1 MSLDA
6 QILTIK
12 KSDFEILFKNCIRKN
27 TIFGVEFK
35 SLIYSSY
42 WYIRKELPELIS
54 ENKFEQAVLGLLAD
68 RGVNIRKIE
77 APAQEVLPFIFFILD
92 ELTMLGNLE
101 QEYLSSPPD
110 NDLLNAGVKDL
121 DELGVLNVIDS
132 LAGGD
137 VLKWAEIKA
146 LPYYIVF
153 DKLRK
158 NNLDAKIQKRYA
170 AIQREK
176 NKSKIKKR

>member
-6 QILTIK
+6 QILSLK
-12 KSDFEILFKNCIRKN
+12 KTDYELLFKNSIRKN

-42 WYIRKELPELIS
+42 WFIRKELPELIN
-54 ENKFEQAVLGLLAD
+54 EGKFEQAIKGLIAD
-68 RGVNIRKIE
+68 KGVNLKSAE
-77 APAQEVLPFIFFILD
+77 APIEQALPFIFFILD
-92 ELTMLGNLE
+92 ELTMLGTLE

-110 NDLLNAGVKDL
+110 NDLLNAGVNEL
-121 DELGVLNVIDS
+121 DELGVLNVVDS

-137 VLKWAEIKA
+137 VLKWDSIKA
-146 LPYYIVF
+146 LPYFMVF

-170 AIQREK
+170 AIQRDK
-176 NKSKIKKR
+176 NKPRK

>member
-1 MSLDA
+1 MDLNSK
-6 QILTIK
+6 ILSIK
-12 KSDFEILFKNCIRKN
+12 KADFHLLFKNCIRKN

-35 SLIYSSY
+35 SLIYSPY
-42 WYIRKELPELIS
+42 WLVAKELPELINAN
-54 ENKFEQAVLGLLAD
+54 EFELAILKLCESK
-68 RGVNIRKIE
+68 GHGIRVVKLE
-77 APAQEVLPFIFFILD
+77 LPEVLPFLFYVLD
-92 ELTMLGNLE
+92 ELNTLALLE
-101 QEYLSSPPD
+101 QEYLASPPD

-121 DELGVLNVIDS
+121 DELGVLNVVDA

-137 VLKWAEIKA
+137 ILKWDDIKA
-146 LPYYIVF
+146 LPYFQVF

-176 NKSKIKKR
+176 NKTKKR